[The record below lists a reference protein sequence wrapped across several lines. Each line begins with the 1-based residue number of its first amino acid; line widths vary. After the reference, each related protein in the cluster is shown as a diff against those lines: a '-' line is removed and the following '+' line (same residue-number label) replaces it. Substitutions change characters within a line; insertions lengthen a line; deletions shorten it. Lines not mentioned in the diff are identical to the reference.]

1 MLKQIGT
8 RVGYSCADEE
18 TIRRIIS
25 RRKELNISQTQ
36 LAKLLGYTSRSTIAR
51 IESMS
56 LPLSVTKLSKWAV
69 VLQTTQEY
77 LLHLTDDISGTSS
90 DADDPVSEKIMCYLS
105 TMSRKEKN
113 MLLDFAEQI
122 IKYRD

>member
-1 MLKQIGT
+1 MLKHIGT

-18 TIRRIIS
+18 TIRRIIN
-25 RRKELNISQTQ
+25 RRKELDMSQTQ
-36 LAKLLGYTSRSTIAR
+36 LAHLLGYTSRSTIAR

-77 LLHLTDDISGTSS
+77 LLHLTDDIGGTSS
-90 DADDPVSEKIMCYLS
+90 DADDPVSEKIMYYLS

-113 MLLDFAEQI
+113 MILDFAEQI